1 MKPLSVLSLALLVL
15 LAGRLN
21 IVTQPLKCAI
31 ALCEQ
36 TRQERVGF
44 GPTFG
49 QTVDRHLVVG
59 HNSCFYQRANHNMT
73 NNPRLLPCGLCY
85 SPGLAVCSDDWQAV
99 YDAIKQEVV
108 FTERNRAKYRHANKL
123 RIESQN
129 HIP

>member
-36 TRQERVGF
+36 TRQEWVGF
-44 GPTFG
+44 VPTFG

-73 NNPRLLPCGLCY
+73 NRPLPCGLCY
-85 SPGLAVCSDDWQAV
+85 SPGLAWQSALM
-99 YDAIKQEVV
+99 AGTALMAGRQSMM
-108 FTERNRAKYRHANKL
+108 R
-123 RIESQN
+123 
-129 HIP
+129 